1 MQIFVKIGGHYFE
14 ISQFEKFVVTLVGAD
29 FLASSF
35 ERIDEEFSFT
45 KNYPQNIN
53 HVTIAKSDYV
63 CFQMNQTII
72 SDKTQKIVN
81 HNKVSYL
88 EMTWQPSA
96 KNCLTISPQFYA
108 KIICDNSENCRISCR
123 RKYRFNK
130 PREYKVKKIFS
141 ILVTEPLKR

>member
-1 MQIFVKIGGHYFE
+1 MVTEGSTVTVSYTFLANGRNTEMHKMKPAFVYYRK
-14 ISQFEKFVVTLVGAD
+14 VGAD

-35 ERIDEEFSFT
+35 ERVEEEFSFT

-53 HVTIAKSDYV
+53 HVTIAKSDFV

-88 EMTWQPSA
+88 EMTWQPPV
-96 KNCLTISPQFYA
+96 KNCQTISPQFYA
-108 KIICDNSENCRISCR
+108 KIICENAENCRISCR

-130 PREYKVKKIFS
+130 PREYKIKK
-141 ILVTEPLKR
+141 